1 MKKYQQPNIKVTVL
15 ETEQILA
22 ASMGTYNKVGNR
34 HQQGK
39 EGFYYEEEEESYT
52 APSTESVWN

>member
-22 ASMGTYNKVGNR
+22 ASMGTHNQVGNR
-34 HQQGK
+34 LQQGK
-39 EGFYYEEEEESYT
+39 EGFYYEEEESYT

>member
-22 ASMGTYNKVGNR
+22 ASMGTHNQVGNR
-34 HQQGK
+34 LQQGK
-39 EGFYYEEEEESYT
+39 EGFYYEEEEEYYT

>member
-1 MKKYQQPNIKVTVL
+1 MKKYQQPNIKVKVL

-22 ASMGTYNKVGNR
+22 ASMGTHNQVGNR
-34 HQQGK
+34 QQLGK
-39 EGFYYEEEEESYT
+39 DGFYYEEEESYT

>member
-1 MKKYQQPNIKVTVL
+1 MKKYQQPNIKVKVL

-22 ASMGTYNKVGNR
+22 ASMGTYNQVGN
-34 HQQGK
+34 HQQLGK
-39 EGFYYEEEEESYT
+39 DGFYYEDEENYT

>member
-22 ASMGTYNKVGNR
+22 ASMGTYNQVGN
-34 HQQGK
+34 HQQLGK
-39 EGFYYEEEEESYT
+39 DGFYYEEEESYT

>member
-1 MKKYQQPNIKVTVL
+1 MKKYQQPNIKVKVL

-22 ASMGTYNKVGNR
+22 ASMGTYNQVGN
-34 HQQGK
+34 HQQLGK
-39 EGFYYEEEEESYT
+39 DGFYYEDEESYT

>member
-1 MKKYQQPNIKVTVL
+1 MKEYQQPNIKVKVL

-22 ASMGTYNKVGNR
+22 ASMGIHDQEGN
-34 HQQGK
+34 HQQLGK
-39 EGFYYEEEEESYT
+39 DGFYYEEEESYT

>member
-22 ASMGTYNKVGNR
+22 ASMGIHDQEGNR
-34 HQQGK
+34 LQQGK
-39 EGFYYEEEEESYT
+39 EGFYYEEEEYYT

>member
-1 MKKYQQPNIKVTVL
+1 MKKYQHPNIKVKVL

-22 ASMGTYNKVGNR
+22 ASMGTYNQVGN
-34 HQQGK
+34 HQQLGK
-39 EGFYYEEEEESYT
+39 DGFYYEDEESYT